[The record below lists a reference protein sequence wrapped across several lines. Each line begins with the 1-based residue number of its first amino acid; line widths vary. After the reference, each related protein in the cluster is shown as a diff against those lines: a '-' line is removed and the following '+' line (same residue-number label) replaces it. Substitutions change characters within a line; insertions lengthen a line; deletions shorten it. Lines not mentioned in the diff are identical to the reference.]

1 MRVEDKLVAGV
12 RAYTSL
18 RLITQI
24 ASWLGTVYVVRH
36 LTSHALGQYG
46 VTFVLF
52 SYLAMTY
59 DGTLLEALI
68 QRAPANTQERRA
80 VFTLVIGMGIGLAI
94 VTALCSSLVARWVG
108 DAAVRPLVM
117 GVSVMLVLTAF
128 SVMPYATL
136 SREMAFSRLATI
148 GAIQSVCVLVVTV
161 GLAWRGAGA
170 WALLG
175 GLMAGGLARVVLL
188 NASSWGLVWP
198 TMRIAKAFGYLRFS
212 GVLLLDLLLWRW
224 YTSVD
229 TVLLS
234 RWSGTT
240 ALGYYNLAQQI
251 AELPLEKIAR
261 LVNDISLPAYAT
273 LRENRPAA
281 ARLLLETLRTH
292 ATVGFPVF
300 WGIAA
305 VAPLI
310 VPIIFGAR
318 WHASVVPLA
327 ALAAVAP
334 LRLIESI
341 ENPTM
346 IGFGRP
352 EVLIQTKLVL
362 VPGMTAAFLVGCWFG
377 GIDGAAL
384 AWACAFPVCAG
395 IAFRWVLRAA
405 AVSYRDF
412 LSVIRGPAVA
422 AAVMAA
428 VVFGWEQFCE
438 SRGIPSLVALVTA
451 IVLGALVYGG
461 GLRLVDPNAF
471 RLARGRVGRLV
482 GLRPAL

>member
-18 RLITQI
+18 RIITQI

-46 VTFVLF
+46 VAFVLF

-68 QRAPANTQERRA
+68 QRAPASLHERRA
-80 VFTLVIGMGIGLAI
+80 VFTLVVAMGVALAI
-94 VTALCSSLVARWVG
+94 IAAACSSLIARWVG
-108 DAAVRPLVM
+108 DPGIRPLVI
-117 GVSVMLVLTAF
+117 GVSLLLVVTAF
-128 SVMPYATL
+128 SVVPYATL
-136 SREMAFSRLATI
+136 AREMAFTRLATI

-175 GLMAGGLARVVLL
+175 GLIAGGLARVVLL
-188 NASSWGLVWP
+188 NASSWGLALP
-198 TMRIAKAFGYLRFS
+198 TLRLAHSFGYLRFS
-212 GVLLLDLLLWRW
+212 GVLLLDLILWRW
-224 YTSVD
+224 YTSLD

-251 AELPLEKIAR
+251 AELPLEKISR
-261 LVNDISLPAYAT
+261 LVNDLSLPAYAT
-273 LRENRPAA
+273 LREDRPAA

-305 VAPLI
+305 VGQLF
-310 VPIIFGAR
+310 VPIVFGAR
-318 WHASVVPLA
+318 WHAAVWPLV

-334 LRLIESI
+334 LRLIGSI

-352 EVLIQTKLVL
+352 EVLIRAKLVL
-362 VPGMTAAFLVGCWFG
+362 VPGMTAALLAGCWLG
-377 GIDGAAL
+377 GIKGAAL
-384 AWACAFPVCAG
+384 AWACAFPVFG
-395 IAFRWVLRAA
+395 GLAFRLVLRVAQ
-405 AVSYRDF
+405 VSYRDF
-412 LSVIRGPAVA
+412 LAVIRGPAASA
-422 AAVMAA
+422 ALMAA
-428 VVFGWEQFCE
+428 VVFGWEQFSD
-438 SRGIPSLVALVTA
+438 SRSLAQLPALAAA
-451 IVLGALVYGG
+451 IALGALVYVA
-461 GLRLVDPNAF
+461 GLRLLDPSAF